1 MRKYHTNVDLKI
13 YFEFRQKLFENYSEI
28 NLSQIIKSGEEA
40 INKLSNASN
49 IAEAAE
55 KMIEDAAETF
65 NIIQAKNDSGSTI

>member
-1 MRKYHTNVDLKI
+1 M
-13 YFEFRQKLFENYSEI
+13 FENYSEI